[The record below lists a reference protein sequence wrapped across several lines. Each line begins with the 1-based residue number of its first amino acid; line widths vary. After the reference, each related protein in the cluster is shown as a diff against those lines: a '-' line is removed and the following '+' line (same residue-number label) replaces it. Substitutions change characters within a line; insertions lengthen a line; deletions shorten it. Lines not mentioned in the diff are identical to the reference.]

1 MIDKELTEFIKL
13 NRKFN
18 DSAARVC
25 KLLERMNDEYQYI
38 DSFQYDESDSTVY
51 CEGGYSYRGE
61 YNMVTTYFPSCLLTM
76 TDNDVNKW
84 IDEKISQNEKAI
96 EDITQKSEREAD
108 MREYQRIKEK
118 YNL

>member
-51 CEGGYSYRGE
+51 CEGGYSHLGE

-96 EDITQKSEREAD
+96 EDITQKSERESD
-108 MREYQRIKEK
+108 IIQQSI
-118 YNL
+118 NSI

>member
-18 DSAARVC
+18 DSARRVC
-25 KLLERMNDEYQYI
+25 KMLERMNDEYQYI
-38 DSFQYDESDSTVY
+38 DSYQYDETDSTVY
-51 CEGGYSYRGE
+51 CEGGYSHLNE
-61 YNMVTTYFPSCLLTM
+61 YNSVSTYFPSYLLTM
-76 TDNDVNKW
+76 TDNDVNEW
-84 IDEKISQNEKAI
+84 IDEQISLRKKKIEEMSQR
-96 EDITQKSEREAD
+96 SEREAD